1 MKSCWKQQK
10 FLHWRSLHTKNW
22 RAKGS
27 DSYPLCVSDWTNDD
41 WGTVNCK
48 KYDNFVRKFSLKLS
62 KLEPLKFWK
71 VLHKIGVSLQAE
83 ELSDSRSLFFTE
95 LTNEIS
101 GLQKAMSRY
110 MEFKAQSFPI
120 VSNSLNVSRQRER
133 EITLI
138 MLTVASIFI
147 ESPRSF

>member
-1 MKSCWKQQK
+1 LQK
-10 FLHWRSLHTKNW
+10 YNNL
-22 RAKGS
+22 
-27 DSYPLCVSDWTNDD
+27 
-41 WGTVNCK
+41 
-48 KYDNFVRKFSLKLS
+48 VRKFSRKLS

-71 VLHKIGVSLQAE
+71 VLHEFGVNVQAE
-83 ELSDSRSLFFTE
+83 ISDSRSLFFTE

-101 GLQKAMSRY
+101 GLEKAMSRY
-110 MEFKAQSFPI
+110 MEFKAESFPI